1 MEVLAAFVPGQALA
15 NEIVP
20 PGNSGVNQYTQTFPT
35 ASGNLAVKHQEIRR
49 PTRVLGKKQA
59 RALEEKGPEGKAAAE
74 LAAVGSPSTGDR
86 SESFSAPRSGGRVG
100 NGIGSDN
107 QRSKG
112 IVAGTD
118 RGGSGASSLGSDKK
132 RTTPGSGSLQAQIV
146 DQATGFS
153 SFGEL
158 GPLMPVAL
166 IFGFA
171 WCVAFAWRRR
181 GAS

>member
-1 MEVLAAFVPGQALA
+1 MAVLVAFVPGQALA
-15 NEIVP
+15 GEIVP

-35 ASGNLAVKHQEIRR
+35 ASGNLAVKHQEIRQ

-59 RALEEKGPEGKAAAE
+59 RDLEKKGPEGKAAAE

-86 SESFSAPRSGGRVG
+86 SESSSAPGSGGGVG
-100 NGIGSDN
+100 NGNGSDR

-118 RGGSGASSLGSDKK
+118 RGGSGTSSLGSDKQ
-132 RTTPGSGSLQAQIV
+132 RNTPGSGSPEAQIV
-146 DQATGFS
+146 DQATGLS
-153 SFGEL
+153 SSGEL
-158 GPLMPVAL
+158 GPWMPVAL
-166 IFGFA
+166 IAGFA